1 MSNKS
6 HESGFRI
13 EQDGAEVVLWHN
25 DAFTGERVERRFW
38 APPTGG
44 YVREV
49 TKQRPGVLGKQVCG
63 GLYYYGPTLSV
74 SHPDD
79 LIALIRREW
88 QKARRA
94 EASLL
99 SAT

>member
-1 MSNKS
+1 MGNKS
-6 HESGFRI
+6 HENRFRI
-13 EQDGAEVVLWHN
+13 EQDGAEVVLWCI
-25 DAFTGERVERRFW
+25 DAFTGKRVERRFW

-49 TKQRPGVLGKQVCG
+49 TRERPGVLGKQVSG

-88 QKARRA
+88 RKARRA
-94 EASLL
+94 EARFL
-99 SAT
+99 AA